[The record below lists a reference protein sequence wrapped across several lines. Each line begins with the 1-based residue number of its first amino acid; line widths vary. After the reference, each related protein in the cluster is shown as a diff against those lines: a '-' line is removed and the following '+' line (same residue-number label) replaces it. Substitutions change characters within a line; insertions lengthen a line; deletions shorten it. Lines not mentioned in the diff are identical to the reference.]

1 MKNVIIGFFLL
12 AFIATGNS
20 QILLDEAKVDY
31 KKASMQLDPDTQ
43 TLVIQI
49 PEKEVGEFGKDPL
62 VFMKNNFD
70 IESFVK
76 DNSDQD
82 YVEFQVNFISN
93 KGHLTARFSK
103 DGDLISSQQKFKDMR
118 LPHDV
123 QLEIA
128 QLYNGAT
135 ILSTKSIAHS
145 KGWVV
150 DKEYYKIKLDDGE
163 RTRRVRVDRKND
175 RLSIAGL

>member
-1 MKNVIIGFFLL
+1 MKNVVIGFFLL

-20 QILLDEAKVDY
+20 QIVLDEAKVNFT
-31 KKASMQLDPDTQ
+31 KASMQLDPATQ

-49 PEKEVGEFGKDPL
+49 PEKEVGEFGKNPL

-70 IESFVK
+70 VESFIK

-82 YVEFQVNFISN
+82 YSEFQVNFVSN
-93 KGHLTARFSK
+93 KGHLTARFNK
-103 DGDLISSQQKFKDMR
+103 DGDLISSQQKFKNMR

-128 QLYNGAT
+128 HLYNNAT
-135 ILSTKSIAHS
+135 VLRTRSFAHS
-145 KGWVV
+145 KGWII

-163 RTRRVRVDRKND
+163 RTRRVRIDRKND
-175 RLSIAGL
+175 RLYIAGL

>member
-1 MKNVIIGFFLL
+1 MKNVFIGLFLL

-20 QILLDEAKVDY
+20 QILLDEAKVEY
-31 KKASMQLDPDTQ
+31 KKASMELDPETQ

-49 PEKEVGEFGKDPL
+49 PEKKVGEFGKDPL

-70 IESFVK
+70 IASFVK
-76 DNSDQD
+76 DNSDGD
-82 YVEFQVNFISN
+82 YSEFQVNFVSN
-93 KGHLTARFSK
+93 KGHLSARFSR
-103 DGDLISSQQKFKDMR
+103 DGDLISSQQKFRNMR

-135 ILSTKSIAHS
+135 VLGTKSFAHS
-145 KGWVV
+145 KGWII

-163 RTRRVRVDRKND
+163 RTRRVRVDRNND

>member
-1 MKNVIIGFFLL
+1 MKKLIVGVFLL

-20 QILLDEAKVDY
+20 QILLDEAKVEY
-31 KKASMQLDPDTQ
+31 KKASMKLDPATQ

-49 PEKEVGEFGKDPL
+49 PEKKVGEFGNDAL

-76 DNSDQD
+76 DNADQD
-82 YVEFQVNFISN
+82 YAEFQVNFLSD
-93 KGHLTARFSK
+93 KGHLTARFNK
-103 DGDLISSQQKFKDMR
+103 DGDLISSQQKFKNMR

-135 ILSTKSIAHS
+135 VLGTKSFAHS
-145 KGWVV
+145 KGWVI
-150 DKEYYKIKLDDGE
+150 DKEYYRIKLDDGE
-163 RTRRVRVDRKND
+163 RTRRVRIDRKND